1 MATAETALL
10 VAGYVDLSV
19 ARRGFRAI
27 RDLYYETRALD
38 RMDAVVLAKQPVG
51 EPPAVHTPVAAV
63 QAGQPMG
70 VAAGVASRLAAALAP
85 SFAVDRISPPA
96 GEVTPDVQRP
106 ATDIT
111 VGLDKQTRRELAD
124 LIVSSAA
131 ALLVVVEPSM
141 LRPVQG
147 IVAEA
152 QRLGGA
158 QIQVTIDVV
167 GSGAVAPSGTAVG
180 ASNHSTAVEE
190 ESPS

>member
-10 VAGYVDLSV
+10 VAGYADLPV

-38 RMDAVVLAKQPVG
+38 RMDAVVLARQPVE
-51 EPPAVHTPVAAV
+51 EPSAAHMPIAAV
-63 QAGQPMG
+63 QAGQPTG
-70 VAAGVASRLAAALAP
+70 TAAGLASRLAAALAP

-96 GEVTPDVQRP
+96 REVARDRRP
-106 ATDIT
+106 ARDIT
-111 VGLDKQTRRELAD
+111 VGLDIQTRREFAD
-124 LIVSSAA
+124 LITTSAA

-158 QIQVTIDVV
+158 EIQVAIDSV
-167 GSGAVAPSGTAVG
+167 GSGAVAPSGPAVG
-180 ASNHSTAVEE
+180 ASNHSTAVEKE
-190 ESPS
+190 TPS